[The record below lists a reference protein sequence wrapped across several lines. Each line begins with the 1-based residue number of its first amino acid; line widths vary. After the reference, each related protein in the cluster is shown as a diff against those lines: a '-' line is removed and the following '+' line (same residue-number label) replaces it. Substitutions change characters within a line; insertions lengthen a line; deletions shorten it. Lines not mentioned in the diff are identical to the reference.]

1 HYEQL
6 LEGLR
11 QWKTL
16 MEQSLSTVSDQVL
29 RQALRAEDTRLT
41 SAERDSAKGIH
52 ATLQERASIEL
63 RAVGALVFTEDLT
76 ARLHAELSEQVARI
90 SLAGRINYVWEDL
103 GAVFRRIWN
112 TELYIAEDSIIAGG
126 QKVSIP
132 RSITVGKVLIALT
145 IFVVGLL
152 AARWAHRLARR
163 VRSLWFPKKHQ

>member
-1 HYEQL
+1 
-6 LEGLR
+6 
-11 QWKTL
+11 
-16 MEQSLSTVSDQVL
+16 L

-41 SAERDSAKGIH
+41 SAERDSAKFIH
-52 ATLQERASIEL
+52 ATLQERASVEL

-90 SLAGRINYVWEDL
+90 SLAGRINSVWEDL

-132 RSITVGKVLIALT
+132 RSITLGKVVIALS
-145 IFVVGLL
+145 IFGFGLL
-152 AARWAHRLARR
+152 LARWLYQFARR
-163 VRSLWFPKKHQ
+163 VSSRWLEKEHPTGIPAKTFAAMIALLSLLVAMASVRI